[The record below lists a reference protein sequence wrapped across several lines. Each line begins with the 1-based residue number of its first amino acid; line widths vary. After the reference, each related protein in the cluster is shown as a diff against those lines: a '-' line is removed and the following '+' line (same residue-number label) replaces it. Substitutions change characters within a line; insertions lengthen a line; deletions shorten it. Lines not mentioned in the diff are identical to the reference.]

1 MKTRQ
6 EKREQMFAIIRDYKA
21 GAGTQISF
29 CEKAGIGVQ
38 CFRYWLNKFKETEE
52 HPSGFVRLVP
62 DQGALAEGMELC
74 FPNGVSVRLGQ
85 RPDMVMV
92 SQLIRLW

>member
-1 MKTRQ
+1 
-6 EKREQMFAIIRDYKA
+6 MFAIIREYLA
-21 GAGTQISF
+21 GAETQISF

-38 CFRYWLNKFKETEE
+38 CFRYWLNKFNEEEE
-52 HPSGFVRLVP
+52 HPSGFVQLTAP
-62 DQGALAEGMELC
+62 QDTLSEGMELC

-85 RPDMVMV
+85 RPDMEMV